1 MAAIYNGTESNNNLY
16 VIDPGRYGETAT
28 WNGFGGIDTLV
39 WDPHAPFSGRFKL
52 TLDSNGTTV
61 LLDSISGVSAWHYK
75 LNSIEK
81 IEFSDTTIDLT
92 ARFPSAFSLA
102 DTTPPTIS
110 ISSNDSTLT
119 VGETATISFTLSE
132 ASTNFA
138 LADVTASGGTL
149 SNFSGS
155 GTIYTALFTPTTN
168 STTNGVVSV
177 SSTKF
182 TDAAGNNNTASN
194 TVTMTVNTV
203 PVNSNNA
210 PTAKTA
216 TLAAKAATEGS
227 AFSYK
232 LDSKQ
237 FSDADKD
244 VLTISATLQDNSTLP
259 SWLTFNPTTKKLTGT
274 PSYAAA
280 DTPSIT
286 IKFTADDG
294 RGGTT
299 SSTMLLNISNK
310 ATISGTAK
318 ADTIVAGAG
327 ADNIKGAAG
336 NDNLTGGAGS
346 DTLIGGAGNDTLTG
360 GADSD
365 YFLFDFAANASS
377 NLDTII
383 DFVSGTDKL
392 QFSKKIYK
400 GLGNI
405 VGNLT
410 NDKFWASVGQ
420 TTAHSLTDRIIYDTV
435 TGALYYDADGNK
447 VGGVNAI
454 QVAVIGTADS
464 HPTLIYSDVLI
475 VA

>member
-16 VIDPGRYGETAT
+16 VIDPAGRHGETAT

-39 WDPHAPFSGRFKL
+39 WHPDAPSSRRFNL

-110 ISSNDSTLT
+110 ISSNDGTLT

-155 GTIYTALFTPTTN
+155 GTSYTALFTPTTN

-177 SSTKF
+177 SSNKF
-182 TDAAGNNNTASN
+182 SDAAGNNNADESDANN
-194 TVTMTVNTV
+194 TVTMAVNNV
-203 PVNSNNA
+203 IVANHA
-210 PTAKTA
+210 PIAK
-216 TLAAKAATEGS
+216 LIAKAASATEGK
-227 AFSYK
+227 AFSYTLAK
-232 LDSKQ
+232 GT
-237 FSDADKD
+237 FSDPDKGD
-244 VLTISATLQDNSTLP
+244 VLTYSFNGPDWLSFDAT
-259 SWLTFNPTTKKLTGT
+259 KGKLTGT
-274 PSYAAA
+274 LGYAVA
-280 DTPSIT
+280 DTTSVTVTYNATDKAGLMASTTLTINLKNTAT
-286 IKFTADDG
+286 IK
-294 RGGTT
+294 
-299 SSTMLLNISNK
+299 
-310 ATISGTAK
+310 GTAK
-318 ADTIVAGAG
+318 AETLIAGSGADKITGLAGSDTISGG
-327 ADNIKGAAG
+327 AG
-336 NDNLTGGAGS
+336 NDNIS
-346 DTLIGGAGNDTLTG
+346 GGAGNDTLTG
-360 GADSD
+360 GEGSD

-383 DFVSGTDKL
+383 DFVSGMDKL
-392 QFSKKIYK
+392 QFSKKINK
-400 GLGNI
+400 GLGTK

-410 NDKFWASVGQ
+410 NDQFWTSAGQ

-435 TGALYYDADGNK
+435 SGALYYDADGNK
-447 VGGVNAI
+447 VGGVDAI
-454 QVAVIGTADS
+454 QVAIIGAADS
-464 HPTLIYSDVLI
+464 HPTLIYTDVLI

>member
-16 VIDPGRYGETAT
+16 VIDPAGRHGETAT

-39 WDPHAPFSGRFKL
+39 WHPDAPSSRRFNL

-110 ISSNDSTLT
+110 ISSNDSSLT

-132 ASTNFA
+132 ASTNFE
-138 LADVTASGGTL
+138 LSDVTASGGTL
-149 SNFSGS
+149 TNFSGS
-155 GTIYTALFTPTTN
+155 GTSYTALFTPTTN
-168 STTNGVVSV
+168 SMTNGVVSV
-177 SSTKF
+177 SSNKF
-182 TDAAGNNNTASN
+182 SDAAGNNNADGSDANN
-194 TVTMTVNTV
+194 TVTMAVNTV
-203 PVNSNNA
+203 IVANHA
-210 PTAKTA
+210 PIAK
-216 TLAAKAATEGS
+216 LIAKAASATEGK
-227 AFSYK
+227 AFSYTLAK
-232 LDSKQ
+232 GT
-237 FSDADKD
+237 FSDPDKGD
-244 VLTISATLQDNSTLP
+244 VLTYSFNGPD
-259 SWLTFNPTTKKLTGT
+259 WLSFDAAKGKLTGT
-274 PSYAAA
+274 AGYAVA
-280 DTPSIT
+280 DTTSATVTFNATDKAGLMASTTLTINLTNTAT
-286 IKFTADDG
+286 IK
-294 RGGTT
+294 
-299 SSTMLLNISNK
+299 
-310 ATISGTAK
+310 GTAK
-318 ADTIVAGAG
+318 AETLIAGSGADKITGLAGSDTISGG
-327 ADNIKGAAG
+327 AG
-336 NDNLTGGAGS
+336 NDNIS
-346 DTLIGGAGNDTLTG
+346 GGAGNDTLTG
-360 GADSD
+360 NEGSD

-392 QFSKKIYK
+392 QFSKKIYT
-400 GLGNI
+400 GLGKM

-410 NDKFWASVGQ
+410 NDQFWASAGQ
-420 TTAHSLTDRIIYDTV
+420 ATAHSLTDRIIYDTV

-454 QVAVIGTADS
+454 QVAIIGTADS